1 MPARKRQFVVLIE
14 GEPYYSAQKSEEKLK
29 MTYSGLRYQVS
40 VGNIQSGIPKGRKQ
54 AYYRAK
60 DVEEL
65 AKELQTYALNRKK
78 TTELLRVNT
87 REEMTV
93 CLEIAQ
99 AAFGPGRATTDER
112 MKLLEKNPD
121 LYFLLKDN
129 DQAIGYF
136 AILPVKP
143 GRLGHVLNQT
153 LPTRIDPEDVVD
165 FNEDKNIDLYLHAM
179 AVKPGFTLAEK
190 RSYSARLI
198 AGLISVIIE
207 WGKKGITINT
217 IAARSGMPDGIRIMK
232 HAGFTEIE
240 PLTPDRR
247 TFIVDVKQSGIP
259 FLMEYKAA
267 LKEASAND
275 MVWK

>member
-14 GEPYYSAQKSEEKLK
+14 GEPYYSAQKAEEKLK

-40 VGNIQSGIPKGRKQ
+40 VGNIQSEIPKGRKQ

-78 TTELLRVNT
+78 TTELLRVST
-87 REEMTV
+87 KEEMTA

-99 AAFGPGRATTDER
+99 AAFGPGRATPDER
-112 MKLLEKNPD
+112 MQILEKNPD
-121 LYFLLKDN
+121 LYYLLRDN
-129 DQAIGYF
+129 DQPIGYF

-143 GRLGHVLNQT
+143 GRLEHVLNQT
-153 LPTRIDPEDVVD
+153 LPTRIDTEDVAD

-198 AGLISVIIE
+198 AGLISVVIE
-207 WGKKGITINT
+207 WGRKGITINT

-247 TFIVDVKQSGIP
+247 TFIIDVKQSGIP

-267 LKEASAND
+267 LKEASAT
-275 MVWK
+275 